1 MSEKRKFIVNATES
15 YCTFIVRGPL
25 TIDVDDYPQLQD
37 KTDEEILEYVEWN
50 SSDIYKEGNEE
61 DGYSLWD
68 EMMEQDVVRE
78 KITGEEVG
86 VNIEKE

>member
-15 YCTFIVRGPL
+15 YCTFIVRGSL
-25 TIDVDDYPQLQD
+25 TIDVDDYPQLQG

-68 EMMEQDVVRE
+68 EMMEQDIFRE
-78 KITGEEVG
+78 KVTGEEVG